1 MKATSKSNGIST
13 KESIVID
20 LRYEIDTVDFSDL
33 LKEDDSFQFILS
45 ILEIWCGEH
54 DNSIT
59 DEQLSWLIDY
69 LGNSTI
75 PLDECYWNMIK
86 ALDSEETIKLLYT
99 TRIIFERWF
108 VCKDL
113 KRRWHKTRLR
123 F

>member
-20 LRYEIDTVDFSDL
+20 LRYEIDTVDFSDS

-86 ALDSEETIKLLYT
+86 ALDSEETIK
-99 TRIIFERWF
+99 
-108 VCKDL
+108 
-113 KRRWHKTRLR
+113 
-123 F
+123 